1 MRTCRA
7 VGATLPRISRP
18 CWKRRAASA
27 RLAERVGVSEALLY
41 KIVAGTKTADGALGE
56 RIAASLECRL
66 ACSLNSASG
75 TIPTHSRRNE
85 DGSWGR
91 IAGHDWPEPARRDG
105 GVSDEGSTAGHGADP
120 TMTVPEL
127 ARRVGIDASTAYRY
141 LRAGQLPG
149 VHVGSNWLIDRERVE
164 RFMAGREDAAGRPL
178 IDAPAVDVRR

>member
-1 MRTCRA
+1 MGR
-7 VGATLPRISRP
+7 
-18 CWKRRAASA
+18 
-27 RLAERVGVSEALLY
+27 
-41 KIVAGTKTADGALGE
+41 GE
-56 RIAASLECRL
+56 ESPAMT
-66 ACSLNSASG
+66 G
-75 TIPTHSRRNE
+75 
-85 DGSWGR
+85 
-91 IAGHDWPEPARRDG
+91 PEPARRDG

-178 IDAPAVDVRR
+178 IDAPAVDVPALMLLPERMPETPETAMNWLRGAQAAMELLVGAAARTGQQQGEGIEQGTRRVIGA